1 MIVELHLL
9 QNLAPA
15 NINRDDTGAPKECE
29 FGGVTR
35 ARVSSQSWKRAMREA
50 FKHQR
55 LLPKERVGDRTQQ
68 IVQELIERIAYTRP
82 RDEAK
87 QVVSALIEH
96 VWKLDDKNQHTPY
109 LILFSQ
115 QEIER
120 MVALCIEHWDV
131 LLSTFRAMENRKSQG
146 KKASK
151 EDSGDMPADIKHA
164 FLRLLDGRG
173 AADLALFGRM
183 IADYPANNVE
193 AAAQVAHAIS
203 TNAIAREMDYFTAVD
218 DLQKSD
224 TSGAGMIGT
233 VEFNSACFYRYTAV
247 DTQQLEHNLGG
258 DRELAAQALRAYL
271 EAMVIAIPSG
281 KQNSFAAHNPPSLVM
296 VVVRDAGQWSLTN
309 AFAKPVRPT
318 RDHDLVTGSIDAL
331 DRYWGRLT
339 QMYGTTG
346 IQQVSVAVLEDV
358 QLAHLGSSKVDAV
371 ASIYANTLASAFAKA
386 AAV

>member
-50 FKHQR
+50 FKHQH
-55 LLPKERVGDRTQQ
+55 LLPKERIGERTLL
-68 IVQELIERIAYTRP
+68 IAQELIERVAHTRP
-82 RDEAK
+82 RDEAE
-87 QVVSALIEH
+87 QVVKALIVH
-96 VWKLDDKNQHTPY
+96 VWKLDDDLHIPY

-115 QEIER
+115 QEIDR
-120 MVALCIEHWDV
+120 MVALCIEHWEI
-131 LLSTFRAMENRKSQG
+131 LLTTYRAMEKSKSQG

-151 EDSGDMPADIKHA
+151 EESGDLPADIKTA
-164 FLRLLDGRG
+164 FKRLLDGRG

-183 IADYPANNVE
+183 IADYPENNVE

-233 VEFNSACFYRYTAV
+233 VEFNSACLYRYTAV

-296 VVVRDAGQWSLTN
+296 GVVRDAGQWSLTN
-309 AFAKPVRPT
+309 AFAKPIHPT
-318 RDHDLVTGSIDAL
+318 RDHDLVTGSINAL

-358 QLAHLGSSKVDAV
+358 QLAHLGPSQVDAV
-371 ASIYANTLASAFAKA
+371 ATLYATTLASAFMKA
-386 AAV
+386 ATV